1 MPDYGGANNSN
12 EVRELKIKLAR
23 KEKELKDC

>member
-1 MPDYGGANNSN
+1 MPDSGAASNSN